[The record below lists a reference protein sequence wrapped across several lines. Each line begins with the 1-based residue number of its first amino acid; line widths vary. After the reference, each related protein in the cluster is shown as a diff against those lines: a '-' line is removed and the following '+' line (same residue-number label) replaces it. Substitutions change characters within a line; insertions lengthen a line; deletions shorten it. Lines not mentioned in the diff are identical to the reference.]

1 MALPSTPSLQTQ
13 GGVQVLNPIPLD
25 TYEGP
30 YASVAAANAAVP
42 SALRSISG
50 TTGLLAGRSVVIDNG
65 TIRQVYWWDGGIADV
80 NLVLKSA
87 GGGASTPSNPTS
99 IQYWKDSNN
108 VVWKVTIGTDGIFQS
123 QSI

>member
-25 TYEGP
+25 PYEGP
-30 YASVAAANAAVP
+30 YASVAAANASVP

-80 NLVLKSA
+80 NLVLKSV
-87 GGGASTPSNPTS
+87 STPSNPTS
-99 IQYWKDSNN
+99 IQYWKDANN